1 MQRHRLSVDTEQGQ
15 VGQAVAGAEHGPSVA
30 RVMAMCRN
38 IRPLHNYDP
47 PTTEREIA
55 DAALQYVRKVSGM
68 SKPARANEQA
78 FARAVDAVASAT
90 ATLLEQLVT
99 TALLRDRAL
108 EIERARAAAE
118 RRFGPQA
125 TA

>member
-1 MQRHRLSVDTEQGQ
+1 
-15 VGQAVAGAEHGPSVA
+15 
-30 RVMAMCRN
+30 MAMCRN

-47 PTTEREIA
+47 PTTEQEIA

-78 FARAVDAVASAT
+78 FALAVDAVASAT

-99 TALLRDRAL
+99 TAPPRDRAL

-118 RRFGPQA
+118 RRFGSQA